1 MKYVFRMRILQ
12 FYLIVK
18 CTYLQLP
25 RSMFAPSN
33 QDPFFCTQAN
43 PEHDKPPAEFFK
55 RIDKRQRRVA
65 AERAGSYPVE
75 LPKKGEAA
83 DGEVGEGE
91 VVDLLGGVFAG
102 ELRCHGLE
110 ERHVV
115 QALEIALPHL
125 RRSAA
130 ESPWSPAASAPPRCA
145 TI

>member
-1 MKYVFRMRILQ
+1 
-12 FYLIVK
+12 
-18 CTYLQLP
+18 
-25 RSMFAPSN
+25 MFAPSN
-33 QDPFFCTQAN
+33 QDLFFFFCTQAN
-43 PEHDKPPAEFFK
+43 PEHDKPPAEFFEQ
-55 RIDKRQRRVA
+55 IDKRRVA

-91 VVDLLGGVFAG
+91 VVDLLGGVFVG
-102 ELRCHGLE
+102 ELRGHGLE